1 MNNYIS
7 SFFQTD
13 TSNSP
18 PTSNHHYTNSKFQS
32 PYGLED
38 QHQIY
43 NQINNNQ
50 PALPPNIFH
59 GNNQHHHHLEP
70 STFNHHHQQP
80 NNNNSNRTKRGVMS
94 QQRGAVSQ
102 QSTPQLK
109 KHLMYNQHSTQTS
122 NPINYN
128 NNQNHYQRQQQSF
141 DHYSPL
147 LIADDENDQQK
158 TNHYDNNPHQ
168 PEHHSMNGKFY
179 INIILVMDL
188 LTKLILFFSSELH
201 NITIYD
207 IFFFRIECFDSK
219 N

>member
-1 MNNYIS
+1 
-7 SFFQTD
+7 
-13 TSNSP
+13 
-18 PTSNHHYTNSKFQS
+18 
-32 PYGLED
+32 
-38 QHQIY
+38 
-43 NQINNNQ
+43 
-50 PALPPNIFH
+50 
-59 GNNQHHHHLEP
+59 
-70 STFNHHHQQP
+70 
-80 NNNNSNRTKRGVMS
+80 MS

-109 KHLMYNQHSTQTS
+109 KHLMYNQHNTQTS

-179 INIILVMDL
+179 INVILVMDFVS
-188 LTKLILFFSSELH
+188 ILYSEL
-201 NITIYD
+201 NYITICD
-207 IFFFRIECFDSK
+207 IFFFRIELFYSK
-219 N
+219 K

>member
-1 MNNYIS
+1 
-7 SFFQTD
+7 
-13 TSNSP
+13 
-18 PTSNHHYTNSKFQS
+18 
-32 PYGLED
+32 
-38 QHQIY
+38 
-43 NQINNNQ
+43 
-50 PALPPNIFH
+50 
-59 GNNQHHHHLEP
+59 
-70 STFNHHHQQP
+70 
-80 NNNNSNRTKRGVMS
+80 MS

-109 KHLMYNQHSTQTS
+109 KHLMYNQHNTQAS

-179 INIILVMDL
+179 TNVTLVMDFL
-188 LTKLILFFSSELH
+188 SKLSEAN
-201 NITIYD
+201 NI
-207 IFFFRIECFDSK
+207 K
-219 N
+219 M